1 MGLSDDD
8 HPLVLGSSADQ
19 TEYRIYATNDPEFYV
34 VVDYEDYIFLILFA
48 WSIHSYK
55 TSDKHHR
62 KQLYLR
68 RSVSDFYGPDG
79 SPYESPITGKI
90 VRNRQRVQRNLFL
103 HFVVML
109 RKGDIPPD
117 KHHHIVAHLDHNS
130 RNCRRNNLVWATHW
144 TNMQHMKEARLV
156 NR

>member
-1 MGLSDDD
+1 MDFDA
-8 HPLVLGSSADQ
+8 PLILGSAADP
-19 TEYRIYATNDPEFYV
+19 TEYRIYASNDPEFFV
-34 VVDYEDYIFLILFA
+34 FVDYDDYVFLTQSD

-55 TSDKHHR
+55 TSAVHTR

-79 SPYESPITGKI
+79 SPYESRITGKM

-117 KHHHIVAHLDHNS
+117 KFHHIVAHIDHNS
-130 RNCRRNNLVWATHW
+130 RNCRRNNLIWATHW
-144 TNMQHMKEARLV
+144 TNMQHLKEARNV
-156 NR
+156 IRQS